1 MSTLHALAIGTGVAA
16 VLAAG
21 ITAPAAQAAQAK
33 PGRDVR
39 ASGTCTQGAGWTL
52 KAKPDD
58 GRIEAELEVDSN
70 VAGQLWTVR
79 LSDNTVLVASGS
91 ARTAGASGSFEFRRV
106 IANRAGRD
114 TIVAVATHAGQTCRA
129 QVVLAA

>member
-1 MSTLHALAIGTGVAA
+1 MNARRTAALAVAASTLAIVGA
-16 VLAAG
+16 
-21 ITAPAAQAAQAK
+21 TAPSTVAH
-33 PGRDVR
+33 
-39 ASGTCTQGAGWTL
+39 ASGDDATIRTGSCSGSADWKI